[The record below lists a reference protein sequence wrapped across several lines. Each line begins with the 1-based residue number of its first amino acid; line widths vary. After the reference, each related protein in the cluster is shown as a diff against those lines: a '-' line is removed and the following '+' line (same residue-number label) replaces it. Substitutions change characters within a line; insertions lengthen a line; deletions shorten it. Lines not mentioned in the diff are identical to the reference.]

1 MIFILMGNNIDD
13 NSTGYIYKLCIN
25 EDDDIFYIGSTRR
38 ELRHRLAEHKY
49 DIKNE
54 RHNKRKIKHFKDN
67 INNLKI
73 IELEKCFNTKEQL
86 KFRERD
92 YIDKFQ
98 KVLIEPRL
106 SIHHQFWSY
115 FSIEALGE
123 FKHQNTSQF
132 INFQNDF
139 LGIERRRWQLANDD
153 DIPVIE
159 SKQGSF
165 GISYNRSG
173 LLLNIDAY
181 YKNIDGITTQSQE
194 FKTKYEFTQDT
205 WLESV

>member
-1 MIFILMGNNIDD
+1 MGNNIDD

-98 KVLIEPRL
+98 NNINKLCPIRL
-106 SIHHQFWSY
+106 DS
-115 FSIEALGE
+115 ETKL
-123 FKHQNTSQF
+123 
-132 INFQNDF
+132 
-139 LGIERRRWQLANDD
+139 
-153 DIPVIE
+153 
-159 SKQGSF
+159 
-165 GISYNRSG
+165 YNK
-173 LLLNIDAY
+173 IYY
-181 YKNIDGITTQSQE
+181 YKNRESILSERHKKTYCPNCGEYITKQGLNKHRRTKKCKKKLNVLICID
-194 FKTKYEFTQDT
+194 
-205 WLESV
+205 